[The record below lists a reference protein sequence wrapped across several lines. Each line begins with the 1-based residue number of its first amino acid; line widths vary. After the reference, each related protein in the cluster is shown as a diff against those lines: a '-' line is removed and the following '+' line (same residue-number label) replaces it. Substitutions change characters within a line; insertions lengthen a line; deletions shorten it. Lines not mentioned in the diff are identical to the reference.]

1 MGGGFVQYNILGMMS
16 KLFKLINSDL
26 SLVLIRGIKILLL
39 KLILT
44 A

>member
-1 MGGGFVQYNILGMMS
+1 MGGGFVQCKLLGMMR

-26 SLVLIRGIKILLL
+26 SLVLIRGIKMLLL

>member
-1 MGGGFVQYNILGMMS
+1 MGGGFVQSNILGMMN

-26 SLVLIRGIKILLL
+26 SLVLIRGIKMLLL